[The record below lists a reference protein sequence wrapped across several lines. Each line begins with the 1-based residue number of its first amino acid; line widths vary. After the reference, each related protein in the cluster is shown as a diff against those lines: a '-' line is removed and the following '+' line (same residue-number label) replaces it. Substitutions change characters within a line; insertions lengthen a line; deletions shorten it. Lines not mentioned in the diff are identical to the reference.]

1 MTLEETIEQ
10 ALMEHRVITD
20 GLAAGT
26 GWCEACG
33 TVSDDQEAHQASVVA
48 GVVKATFTTLFEAAA
63 EAGIRIRGFL
73 NGEEA
78 QP

>member
-10 ALMEHRVITD
+10 ALTEHRVITD
-20 GLAAGT
+20 GLEAGS

-33 TVSDDQEAHQASVVA
+33 NVGADQEAHQASVVA
-48 GVVKATFTTLFEAAA
+48 GVVSAVFTSLLEAAA
-63 EAGIRIRGFL
+63 DAGIRIRGVF